1 MALLSALNP
10 APIALAQMPILNP
23 SELEL
28 YLSSSSCTDLIDDE
42 DKGTIAIRRA
52 QLVAEGAIGAN
63 RRLELNTYTRILK
76 LRRVAQSCMLPYFPI
91 ASVTS
96 VSVRTGGVR
105 SEFTG
110 GQQPFTSWFA
120 VDPNFYS
127 VEAETGRVMFG
138 ILPGSS
144 NGWFGGT
151 GLFHG
156 QVTEIKI
163 TYSSGFDFGAIPLS
177 YEAEFLKSALAEL
190 ISFQNSELGQGIDSH
205 SFADIER
212 ISYVTGGRKESIEY
226 PSILMMPFRRYRPRS
241 SV

>member
-1 MALLSALNP
+1 
-10 APIALAQMPILNP
+10 MPILSP

-28 YLSSSSCTDLIDDE
+28 YLSSSFCTDLIANE
-42 DKGTIAIRRA
+42 DKATIAIRRA

-63 RRLELNTYTRILK
+63 RRLELNPYTRILK
-76 LRRVAQSCMLPYFPI
+76 LRRVAQACMLPYFPI

-96 VSVRTGGVR
+96 VYVRTGGGR
-105 SEFTG
+105 SGVTG
-110 GQQPFTSWFA
+110 SQQPFTSWFA
-120 VDPNFYS
+120 VDPNFYN

-177 YEAEFLKSALAEL
+177 YEAEYLKAALAEL

-205 SFADIER
+205 SFADIEKVT
-212 ISYVTGGRKESIEY
+212 YVTGGRKESIEY
-226 PSILMMPFRRYRPRS
+226 PSVLMMPFCRYRPRS
-241 SV
+241 SI

>member
-1 MALLSALNP
+1 MLNP
-10 APIALAQMPILNP
+10 ALIALERMPILNP

-28 YLSSSSCTDLIDDE
+28 YLSSSCTDLIDDE
-42 DKGTIAIRRA
+42 DKAAIAIRRA

-63 RRLELNTYTRILK
+63 RRLELNPYTRVLK

-91 ASVTS
+91 ASVAS
-96 VSVRTGGVR
+96 VSVRTGGGR
-105 SEFTG
+105 SGVTG
-110 GQQPFTSWFA
+110 QQQPFSSWFA

-127 VEAETGRVMFG
+127 VEVETGRILFG
-138 ILPGSS
+138 VLPGSS

-241 SV
+241 SI

>member
-1 MALLSALNP
+1 
-10 APIALAQMPILNP
+10 MPILSP

-28 YLSSSSCTDLIDDE
+28 YLSPSFCTDLLADE
-42 DKGTIAIRRA
+42 DKATIAIRRA

-63 RRLELNTYTRILK
+63 RRLELNPYTRILK
-76 LRRVAQSCMLPYFPI
+76 LRRVAQACMLPYFPI

-96 VSVRTGGVR
+96 VYVRTGGGR
-105 SEFTG
+105 SGVTG
-110 GQQPFTSWFA
+110 SQQPFTSWFA
-120 VDPNFYS
+120 VDPNFYN

-177 YEAEFLKSALAEL
+177 YEAEYLKAALAEL

-205 SFADIER
+205 SFADIEKVT
-212 ISYVTGGRKESIEY
+212 YVTGGRKESIEY
-226 PSILMMPFRRYRPRS
+226 PSILMMPFCRYRPRS
-241 SV
+241 SI